1 MPAGLP
7 GAPPSG
13 KPPAPARPSQG
24 GAPGPAVAPCQDSSG
39 VQPRRLCGQK
49 LWYQEGQRGQGMAFC
64 MVSPAAG
71 PRLSRTEET
80 QVSSRPPVL
89 TVAPLRRPH
98 FSWQPRPGTGAGM
111 AARAGPAPGR
121 QPSPAQLTAALELR
135 DTTPGSCSHPAKHNL
150 GAPGGEGA
158 LDPALTACPRQLW
171 SACRVNVRPHV
182 TLKAT
187 GTGLPGLSCFLLG
200 PWPTIAAAPWPTG
213 MGG

>member
-13 KPPAPARPSQG
+13 KPPVPARPSRG
-24 GAPGPAVAPCQDSSG
+24 GASGPAVAPCQDSGS
-39 VQPRRLCGQK
+39 VQPHQLRGQR
-49 LWYQEGQRGQGMAFC
+49 LWYREGQPGQGMAFC
-64 MVSPAAG
+64 MVSLATG
-71 PRLSRTEET
+71 PRLSGTEES

-89 TVAPLRRPH
+89 TVAPLQ
-98 FSWQPRPGTGAGM
+98 WQLRPGTGAGM

-121 QPSPAQLTAALELR
+121 QPSPAQLTAAPEQR

-150 GAPGGEGA
+150 AAPGGEGA
-158 LDPALTACPRQLW
+158 LDPVLAAHPRQLR

-200 PWPTIAAAPWPTG
+200 PWPTTAAAPWPTG